1 MGLPKIAIPEYSLTL
16 PSNGKKIRY
25 RPFLVKEE
33 KLLLIAMESKE
44 DEQIITATK
53 NVLNNCVF
61 DDINVDDMPTFDM
74 EYIFLWLRGRAK
86 GEIVELK
93 YTCPECSNPLNVD
106 VNLDDVKVQ
115 TFEEHTNKIQLNDDI
130 GIVLKYPNIAMQ
142 AKIDNSDEKNEI
154 ETLFKSIRLCIDYIY
169 DSEAMYSAKDHTD
182 KELQEFIESF
192 TDAQFQKVKT
202 FFDTMPKLQHKI
214 NLHCTFKEKK
224 KKNVCG
230 YKEEMVLEGL
240 QSFFV

>member
-33 KLLLIAMESKE
+33 KLLLIAMESK
-44 DEQIITATK
+44 DDQQIITATR
-53 NVLNNCVF
+53 NVLKNCVF
-61 DDINVDDMPTFDM
+61 DDIDIDNMPTFDM

-86 GEIVELK
+86 GEVVELK
-93 YTCPECSNPLNVD
+93 YTCPDCTNPLNVD
-106 VNLDDVKVQ
+106 INLEDVKVQ
-115 TFEEHTNKIQLNDDI
+115 TFEEHTNKIQVNDDI

-142 AKIDNSDEKNEI
+142 TKIDNSDDNEI

-169 DSEAMYSAKDHTD
+169 DSEAMYSSKDHTD

-192 TDAQFQKVKT
+192 TDAQFQKVKS

-214 NLHCTFKEKK
+214 NLHCTFKKK
-224 KKNVCG
+224 KTVCG
-230 YKEEMVLEGL
+230 YTEEMVLEGL

>member
-33 KLLLIAMESKE
+33 KLLLIAMESK
-44 DEQIITATK
+44 DDQQIITATK
-53 NVLNNCVF
+53 NVLRNCVF
-61 DDINVDDMPTFDM
+61 DDIDIDNMPTFDM

-86 GEIVELK
+86 GEVVELK
-93 YTCPECSNPLNVD
+93 YTCPDCTNPLNVD
-106 VNLDDVKVQ
+106 INLEDVKVQ

-142 AKIDNSDEKNEI
+142 TKIDNSDDNEI
-154 ETLFKSIRLCIDYIY
+154 ETLFKSIILCIDYIF

-192 TDAQFQKVKT
+192 TDAQFQKVKS
-202 FFDTMPKLQHKI
+202 FFDTMPKLQHKV
-214 NLHCTFKEKK
+214 NLHCNFKEKK
-224 KKNVCG
+224 KKTVCG
-230 YKEEMVLEGL
+230 YKEEIVLEGL